1 MAIICICLVLP
12 SLLNI
17 WFMAILKLSKEVNEM
32 KKNNEVAN
40 SSYEANRKIRK
51 DWGDI
56 KPVTRVIPNKK
67 KNPRMKHKGKIEE

>member
-1 MAIICICLVLP
+1 
-12 SLLNI
+12 
-17 WFMAILKLSKEVNEM
+17 M

-51 DWGDI
+51 DWGNI

-67 KNPRMKHKGKIEE
+67 KNSRVKHKDEVGD